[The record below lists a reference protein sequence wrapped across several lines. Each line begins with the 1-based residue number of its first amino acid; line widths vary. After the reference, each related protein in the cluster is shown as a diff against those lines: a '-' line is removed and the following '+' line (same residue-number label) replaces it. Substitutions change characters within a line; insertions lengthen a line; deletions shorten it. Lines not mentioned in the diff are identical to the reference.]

1 MINGIVI
8 NKKEGGVVVIKMK
21 KSAVYL
27 ILVLF
32 LLGCFYG
39 CNTGEEAADSPAAPD
54 NGAEKAEEVAADIPQ
69 ELIVGI
75 GRDFYQG
82 PESGV
87 FVHGSTGVWESLTY
101 LNEDMIPEPQLAEEL
116 TPNEDA
122 TEWSVRLRSGVNFHD
137 GTPLNAEALMA
148 NINRILD
155 NPKFD
160 DYGTFLN
167 FEGADIAGD
176 MEVVFKFNQ
185 PEPAFPLKANYHGF
199 AIFSPASFDE
209 EGAISIP
216 YGTGPFK
223 YEDYIKDEA
232 LILTRNDDYWGERV
246 NLEKV
251 TFKPI
256 PDPSTRLAALQAGEI
271 HVIADVGGVLPEQ
284 GVIVEGD
291 PNLVLQSRLVTTS
304 HYILFNGQKAP
315 FNDVNIR
322 RAVSL
327 AVDRSLIVNELLEG
341 YGEPADSI
349 FTPIATDYVVRGL
362 FQTHKDE
369 AEELASGT
377 DGVQVTLVVSS
388 ALANRWPYKPVA
400 EVLQMEL
407 GELGFDVE
415 IEMMEAAAWVEALR
429 NGEYHMTLTP
439 YTFMT
444 GDPDFVFGRWIHS
457 QGQMNA
463 SRGLGYSSDEADKLI
478 EEATVESDL
487 SKRKD
492 LYGQLQRLMDQEVPM
507 TPIFHD
513 VTLYAFRKEVQGL
526 TLDAY
531 FRPMGGGNN
540 SG

>member
-1 MINGIVI
+1 
-8 NKKEGGVVVIKMK
+8 MK
-21 KSAVYL
+21 RNAVFL
-27 ILVLF
+27 LLF
-32 LLGCFYG
+32 LFMMGCFYG
-39 CNTGEEAADSPAAPD
+39 CSAEEEAVDPSAASDGD
-54 NGAEKAEEVAADIPQ
+54 NIEEALGIPQ
-69 ELIVGI
+69 ELIIGI

-87 FVHGSTGVWESLTY
+87 FVHGSTGVWESFTY

-116 TPNEDA
+116 TPNDDA
-122 TEWSVRLRSGVNFHD
+122 TQWSVKLRSGVNFHD
-137 GTPLNAEALMA
+137 GTPLNAEAVMA
-148 NINRILD
+148 NIDRILN

-160 DYGTFLN
+160 EYGTFLH
-167 FEGADIAGD
+167 FEGAEAAGD

-185 PEPAFPLKANYHGF
+185 PEPAFPLKVNYHGF

-209 EGAISIP
+209 EGAITVP

-223 YEDYIKDEA
+223 YEDYIKDEE
-232 LILTRNDDYWGERV
+232 LILTRNDDYWGEKAK
-246 NLEKV
+246 LEKV

-284 GVIVEGD
+284 GVVVEGD
-291 PNLVLQSRLVTTS
+291 SDLVLQTKLVTTS

-322 RAVSL
+322 QAVSM
-327 AVDRSLIVNELLEG
+327 AVDRSVIVNQLLEG

-349 FTPIATDYVVRGL
+349 ITPIATDYVVRDL
-362 FQTHKDE
+362 FKTDKNK
-369 AEELASGT
+369 AEELVKGA
-377 DGVQVTLVVSS
+377 DGLTVTLVVSS

-407 GELGFDVE
+407 GELGFEVE
-415 IEMMEAAAWVEALR
+415 IQMMEAAAWGEALK
-429 NGEYHMTLTP
+429 NGDYHMTLTP

-444 GDPDFVFGRWIHS
+444 GDPDFVFARWIHS

-463 SRGLGYSSDEADKLI
+463 SRGLGYSNAEADRLI
-478 EEATVESDL
+478 EEAAVESDL
-487 SKRKD
+487 NKRKD

-507 TPIFHD
+507 APIFHD
-513 VTLYAFRKEVQGL
+513 VTLYAYRKEVKDM

-531 FRPMGGGNN
+531 FRPSLDKAWIGE
-540 SG
+540 

>member
-1 MINGIVI
+1 MLMKNGIVI
-8 NKKEGGVVVIKMK
+8 KMKEGVFLKNLKRIGVC
-21 KSAVYL
+21 L
-27 ILVLF
+27 LLLFF

-39 CNTGEEAADSPAAPD
+39 CGTQEEAAETPAD
-54 NGAEKAEEVAADIPQ
+54 TDTDTEEEVPDIPQ
-69 ELIVGI
+69 ELIIGI

-87 FVHGSTGVWESLTY
+87 FVHGSTAVWESLTY

-116 TPNEDA
+116 IPNDDA
-122 TEWSVRLRSGVNFHD
+122 TEWSVTLRSGIIFHD

-148 NINRILD
+148 NIDRVTN
-155 NPKFD
+155 NPSFD
-160 DYGTFLN
+160 SYGTFLN
-167 FEGADIAGD
+167 FEGAEIAGD
-176 MEVVFKFNQ
+176 MEVIFKFNK

-199 AIFSPASFDE
+199 ALFSPASFDE
-209 EGAISIP
+209 EGAITIP

-232 LILTRNDDYWGERV
+232 LILTRNDDYWGEKAK
-246 NLEKV
+246 LEKV

-304 HYILFNGQKAP
+304 HYILFNGQEAP
-315 FNDVNIR
+315 FDNVELR
-322 RAVSL
+322 RAVSM
-327 AVDRSLIVNELLEG
+327 AVDRSTIVNELLEG

-349 FTPIATDYVVRGL
+349 FTPIARDFVVRGL
-362 FQTHKDE
+362 FKTNPDE
-369 AEELASGT
+369 ARELAQSVSDT
-377 DGVQVTLVVSS
+377 PVKLVVSS

-415 IEMMEAAAWVEALR
+415 IEMMEAAAWMEALG
-429 NGEYHMTLTP
+429 NGDYHMTLTP

-457 QGQMNA
+457 EGQMNV
-463 SRGLGYSSDEADKLI
+463 SRGLGYSNAEADKLI
-478 EEATVESDL
+478 EEAAIESDL
-487 SKRKD
+487 NKRKE
-492 LYGQLQRLMDQEVPM
+492 LYQQLQGMMDLEVPM
-507 TPIFHD
+507 APIFHD
-513 VTLYAFRKEVQGL
+513 VTLYAYRKEVKDF

-531 FRPMGGGNN
+531 FTPSLVEAWMGE
-540 SG
+540 